1 MIPFS
6 TSCAYEIPLPAG
18 HPFPMDKYNGVQGQL
33 IYEGLV
39 QVGDLTPA
47 PLLTESEALEVHS
60 AAYWRQVMA
69 CDFSAQE
76 TRKIGFPASEALRD
90 RSLSSAGGT
99 LWCAYQALTKGIGI
113 NLAGGTHHAFRNR
126 GEGYCVLNDIAI
138 AAACLLAERKVKKV
152 LVVDLDVHQGNG
164 TAEIFADDDRVF
176 TFSMHG
182 KDNYPLRKSFSDM
195 DIALPTGTT
204 DATYLGH
211 LYAALPGII
220 SSVRPDC
227 IFYQSGVDVLSGD
240 RLGKLSLSMQ
250 GLGLRDAFVFS
261 QAKAADIPIV
271 SVMGGGYQE
280 NLPVLIAAHT
290 QTIKMAYDIYE

>member
-1 MIPFS
+1 
-6 TSCAYEIPLPAG
+6 
-18 HPFPMDKYNGVQGQL
+18 MDKYSGVQGQL

-280 NLPVLIAAHT
+280 HLPALIAAHT

>member
-1 MIPFS
+1 VIPFS
-6 TSCAYEIPLPAG
+6 TSCAYEIPLPKG

-33 IYEGLV
+33 LYEGLIEES
-39 QVGDLTPA
+39 QLIQA
-47 PLLTESEALEVHS
+47 PLLKASEALEVHS
-60 AAYWRQVMA
+60 ATYWRQVMD

-76 TRKIGFPASEALRD
+76 TRKIGFPASDALRD

-99 LWCAYQALTKGIGI
+99 LWCAHQALVHGVAI
-113 NLAGGTHHAFRNR
+113 NLAGGTHHAFRDK
-126 GEGYCVLNDIAI
+126 GEGYCVLNDLAI
-138 AAACLLAERKVKKV
+138 AAACLLAARKVQKV
-152 LVVDLDVHQGNG
+152 LIVDLDVHQGNG
-164 TAEIFADDDRVF
+164 TAEIFAGDDRVF

-204 DATYLGH
+204 DAVYLGH
-211 LYAALPGII
+211 LHSVLPALLRK
-220 SSVRPDC
+220 VKPDI
-227 IFYQSGVDVLSGD
+227 IFYQSGVDVLEGD
-240 RLGKLSLSMQ
+240 RLGKLALTME

-280 NLPVLIAAHT
+280 TLPALIAAHT
-290 QTIKMAYDIYE
+290 QTIKKALDIYV

>member
-1 MIPFS
+1 
-6 TSCAYEIPLPAG
+6 
-18 HPFPMDKYNGVQGQL
+18 MDKYSGVQGQL